1 MSTTARVRAVCG
13 EKMKRHVT
21 LLAAVLA
28 AGVNLPTIAAES
40 AVPQEAV
47 IVTAT
52 RLDEAS
58 RRLPAPI
65 TILTAD
71 DIRNSPAKTL
81 PELLALEAGVT
92 TRSLYG
98 NHAAGATVDLR
109 GFGATATQNTL
120 ILLDGRRLNDVDLSA
135 VDFGAIPLGNIA
147 RIEIIRGGG
156 AVLYGDGAVGGT
168 VNIITREPGRGGTT
182 GQVNATAG
190 SYDTRG
196 YEATVSHGAGP
207 WAVNLAAN
215 HVSADGYRKNNNLE
229 RSNFQADLRHRQS
242 HGEWFLKFGAD
253 DENLRLPGVRRVN
266 PGLGIDELSTDRRGT
281 NTPNDYAD
289 QNGAYL
295 TAGLSR
301 FLMSNTEWVLDAG
314 VRTKNQKAFYDDYQ
328 FGGLYT
334 SYLDSD
340 LTTFSFTP
348 RLKTRHALFGAP
360 GTSQVGLDYYR
371 SQYRSDRALTA
382 STVDTP
388 IHRLDIRQTSTA
400 VYGQNTST
408 LWSRTAL
415 TLGARLQHVTQRA
428 RDEFNVAAPGGAGGS
443 GAPDY
448 RSSERQYMYEA
459 GLRQTLSAEW
469 SAYAKATRSSRFA
482 TVDELFE
489 SDPATF
495 VKVFSPLKPQT
506 ARGLDVGTDYAR
518 GDFKLGASL
527 YYMTLENEIHFNP
540 TTFTNDN
547 LDPTKRR
554 GLNLNA
560 GTKLAPSLRLKG
572 DYAHTRAFFRQG
584 SFAGNDVP
592 LVSRNT
598 VAVLLA
604 WDVAPGNI
612 LSAGARHVGAKRFDN
627 DQSNSFYRQI
637 PGYDVVDLK
646 LLQSL
651 SGWKLTW
658 AVNNVFDEKFYDYG
672 IRSTSSATT
681 YNAYPLPERN
691 FSVALGKDF

>member
-1 MSTTARVRAVCG
+1 
-13 EKMKRHVT
+13 MKRHVT